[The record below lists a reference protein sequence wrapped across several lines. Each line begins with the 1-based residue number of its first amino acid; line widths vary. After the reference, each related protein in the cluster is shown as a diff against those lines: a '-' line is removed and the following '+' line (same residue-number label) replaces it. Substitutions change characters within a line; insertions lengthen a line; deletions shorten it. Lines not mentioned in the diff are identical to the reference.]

1 MFCLSTQNITGTPQ
15 LFRTRNLATASADCT
30 IHAEHSVSRLPVD
43 SLHVSEESFH
53 LAIKLLALFVFP
65 QLSYARDSL
74 ALL

>member
-30 IHAEHSVSRLPVD
+30 IHAEYSVSRLPVD
-43 SLHVSEESFH
+43 SSHESEESLH
-53 LAIKLLALFVFP
+53 LSLKLLALFVFP
-65 QLSYARDSL
+65 QLSCARDSL